1 MRRTTA
7 AHRFFN
13 LGAAEVKAFFIF
25 LKSYPALQIIA
36 VLTVGFSVLS
46 PHFLATGNVESML
59 GANAVVL
66 IAAVGMTVVF
76 LAGGIDLSIS
86 TVISV
91 SAVVSGLV
99 MAKTGNV
106 AAGAVAAVI
115 VGLVIGAVNGILI
128 GYFRLTPF
136 ITTMAT
142 QLIARGIAFVL
153 SQGIAVKGTPFWMLD
168 FGFMTWFGIPAVT
181 VVALV
186 TVLLAMVSMSQ
197 TTWGRHVML
206 VGSNRHAARYSG
218 INVRFIDFSVYLF
231 AGLAAGLAGFISI
244 ANLGN
249 AIPGVGDTLLLI
261 IIGAVVLG
269 GTAMTGG
276 EGSVER
282 TVLGVMILAILT
294 NGLNLLGIPFYD
306 QLIIQGVLIF
316 LGTWIAMRLGSR
328 GKA

>member
-1 MRRTTA
+1 M
-7 AHRFFN
+7 
-13 LGAAEVKAFFIF
+13 
-25 LKSYPALQIIA
+25 IA
-36 VLTVGFSVLS
+36 VLFTAFSLMS
-46 PHFLATGNVESML
+46 PYFLASGNIEAIM

-91 SAVVSGLV
+91 SAVASGQV
-99 MAKTGNV
+99 MAATGSV
-106 AAGAVAAVI
+106 AAGVIAALFA
-115 VGLVIGAVNGILI
+115 GLAFGALNGILI

-142 QLIARGIAFVL
+142 QLIARGLAFVL
-153 SQGIAVKGTPFWMLD
+153 SAGIAVKGTPYWMLE
-168 FGFMTWFGIPAVT
+168 FGFMLWFGIPAVMIIA
-181 VVALV
+181 VLV
-186 TVLLAMVSMSQ
+186 TAVAGFAISG

-206 VGSNRHAARYSG
+206 VGSNEEAARYSG
-218 INVRFIDFSVYLF
+218 INVRFTTFSVYLF
-231 AGLAAGLAGFISI
+231 SGLMGGLAGFISI

-269 GTAMTGG
+269 GTGMTGG
-276 EGSVER
+276 EGSVGR
-282 TVLGVMILAILT
+282 TVLGVAILAILT
-294 NGLNLLGIPFYD
+294 NGLNLIGIPFYD

-316 LGTWIAMRLGSR
+316 LGTWMAMKLGTRR
-328 GKA
+328 GV

>member
-1 MRRTTA
+1 MKS
-7 AHRFFN
+7 FFV
-13 LGAAEVKAFFIF
+13 L

-36 VLTVGFSVLS
+36 VLAVGFSLLS
-46 PHFLATGNVESML
+46 PHFLSSGNVTSML

-86 TVISV
+86 TVISA
-91 SAVVSGLV
+91 SAVISGLV
-99 MAKTGNV
+99 MAQTGSVV
-106 AAGAVAAVI
+106 AGVFAAII
-115 VGLVIGAVNGILI
+115 VGLIIGAVNGILI

-168 FGFMTWFGIPAVT
+168 FGFMAWLGVPAVT
-181 VVALV
+181 WVSLA
-186 TVLLAMVSMSQ
+186 TVLLAAISLTQ
-197 TTWGRHVML
+197 TTWGRQIML
-206 VGSNRHAARYSG
+206 VGSNPNAARYSG
-218 INVRFIDFSVYLF
+218 VNVRFISFTAYLF
-231 AGLAAGLAGFISI
+231 AGALGGLAGFISI

-269 GTAMTGG
+269 GTSMNGG

-316 LGTWIAMRLGSR
+316 LGTWIGLRLAAR
-328 GKA
+328 GRV

>member
-1 MRRTTA
+1 MQSVI
-7 AHRFFN
+7 N
-13 LGAAEVKAFFIF
+13 F
-25 LKSYPALQIIA
+25 LKTYPALQIIA
-36 VLTVGFSVLS
+36 VLLVGFSLLS
-46 PHFLATGNVESML
+46 PYFLTAGNFEALL

-66 IAAVGMTVVF
+66 IAAIGMTVVF

-86 TVISV
+86 TVISA
-91 SAVVSGLV
+91 SAVIAGLV
-99 MAKTGNV
+99 MAQTDSV
-106 AAGAVAAVI
+106 VAGAVTAVV
-115 VGLVIGAVNGILI
+115 VGLMFGALNGVLI

-153 SQGIAVKGTPFWMLD
+153 SQGIAVKGTPYWMLD
-168 FGFMTWFGIPAVT
+168 FGFMLWMGIPAVT
-181 VVALV
+181 LVALGLV
-186 TVLLAMVSMSQ
+186 VVSALAMSQ

-206 VGSNRHAARYSG
+206 VGSNQEAARHAG
-218 INVRFIDFSVYLF
+218 INTRFVEFSVYLF
-231 AGLAAGLAGFISI
+231 AGVMAGAAGFISI

-269 GTAMTGG
+269 GTGMTGG

-282 TVLGVMILAILT
+282 TVLGVAILAMLT

-316 LGTWIAMRLGSR
+316 LGTYLAMRLGSR
-328 GKA
+328 GRA

>member
-1 MRRTTA
+1 MKPFLR
-7 AHRFFN
+7 
-13 LGAAEVKAFFIF
+13 F

-36 VLTVGFSVLS
+36 ALLIGFSLLS
-46 PHFLATGNVESML
+46 PYFLTSGNFEAML

-66 IAAVGMTVVF
+66 IAAIGMTVVF

-86 TVISV
+86 TVISA
-91 SAVVSGLV
+91 SAVISGLV
-99 MAKTGNV
+99 MAQTDSV
-106 AAGAVAAVI
+106 AAGAVTAVV
-115 VGLVIGAVNGILI
+115 VGLGFGALNGVLI

-153 SQGIAVKGTPFWMLD
+153 SQGIAVKGTPYWMLD
-168 FGFMTWFGIPAVT
+168 FGFMSWLGIPAVT
-181 VVALV
+181 LVALV
-186 TVLLAMVSMSQ
+186 LVILSVIAMSQ

-206 VGSNRHAARYSG
+206 VGSNDEAARHAG
-218 INVRFIDFSVYLF
+218 INTRFIEFSVYLF
-231 AGLAAGLAGFISI
+231 AGGMAGAAGFIAI

-269 GTAMTGG
+269 GTGMTGG

-282 TVLGVMILAILT
+282 TVLGVAILAILT

-316 LGTWIAMRLGSR
+316 LGTYLAMRLGSR
-328 GKA
+328 GKS

>member
-1 MRRTTA
+1 MKSILA
-7 AHRFFN
+7 
-13 LGAAEVKAFFIF
+13 F

-36 VLTVGFSVLS
+36 VLVVGFSLLS
-46 PHFLATGNVESML
+46 PHFLAAGNVESML

-76 LAGGIDLSIS
+76 LSGGIDLSIS
-86 TVISV
+86 TVISA
-91 SAVVSGLV
+91 SAVMSGMI
-99 MAKTGNV
+99 MAQTGSI
-106 AAGAVAAVI
+106 AAGAGTAVA

-128 GYFRLTPF
+128 SYFRLTPF

-142 QLIARGIAFVL
+142 QLIARGVAFVL

-168 FGFMTWFGIPAVT
+168 FGFVTWLGIPAVT

-186 TVLLAMVSMSQ
+186 VVLLATVAMSQ
-197 TTWGRHVML
+197 TTWGRQVML
-206 VGSNRHAARYSG
+206 VGSNPSAARYSG
-218 INVRFIDFSVYLF
+218 INVRLIDFSVYLF
-231 AGLAAGLAGFISI
+231 AGGLAGLAGFISI

-269 GTAMTGG
+269 GTGMSGG

-316 LGTWIAMRLGSR
+316 LGTWIAMHLGAR

>member
-1 MRRTTA
+1 MQSVA
-7 AHRFFN
+7 
-13 LGAAEVKAFFIF
+13 KF

-36 VLTVGFSVLS
+36 VLLVGFSLLS
-46 PHFLATGNVESML
+46 PYFLTSGNFEAML

-66 IAAVGMTVVF
+66 IAAIGMTVVF

-86 TVISV
+86 TVISA
-91 SAVVSGLV
+91 SAVIAGIV
-99 MAKTGNV
+99 MAETDNV
-106 AAGAVAAVI
+106 ALGAVTAVI
-115 VGLVIGAVNGILI
+115 VGLGFGALNGVLI

-168 FGFMTWFGIPAVT
+168 FGFMAWMGIPAVT
-181 VVALV
+181 LVALALV
-186 TVLLAMVSMSQ
+186 ALSVLLMSQ

-206 VGSNRHAARYSG
+206 VGSNAEAARHAG
-218 INVRFIDFSVYLF
+218 INTRFIDFSVYLF
-231 AGLAAGLAGFISI
+231 AGALAGAAGFISI

-269 GTAMTGG
+269 GTGMNGG

-282 TVLGVMILAILT
+282 TLLGVGILAILT
-294 NGLNLLGIPFYD
+294 NGLNLVGIPFYD

-316 LGTWIAMRLGSR
+316 LGTWLAMRLGSSR
-328 GKA
+328 SAT